1 LVTDSGACEHVPV
14 RLRRTVI
21 GPAGAALGG
30 AGLVLVAVGTFLPWF
45 RSGLV
50 LRDSYESISLIR
62 TIGILRDSPL
72 RFALDAWTMIVPTVT
87 LCVATYAFGLRRT
100 AATMAAVVA
109 IICGTIGAVATVESG
124 TDEASLGIA
133 STGPTVTLIGGAL
146 ALLGVVGVFT
156 GRRVRTRTTAGGEP

>member
-1 LVTDSGACEHVPV
+1 MPV
-14 RLRRTVI
+14 RLRRTAI

-72 RFALDAWTMIVPTVT
+72 RFALDAWTMIVPVVT

-100 AATMAAVVA
+100 GATMAAVVA
-109 IICGTIGAVATVESG
+109 IICGTIGAIATVESG

-133 STGPTVTLIGGAL
+133 STGPMVTLIGGAL

-156 GRRVRTRTTAGGEP
+156 GRRFRTSTTAGGEP